1 MSGAGETARP
11 KGKRTLKYHF
21 VGIGGIGMSGLARLA
36 MHQGAVVS
44 GSDKDGSATLEEL
57 RLLGAT
63 VAEGHDTA
71 NVPSDAVVVTTDAIK
86 GANPEVDIARS
97 RGQEVIRRSELLGR
111 MMDRH
116 EGIAIAGTHGKTSTT
131 AMVARVMLDGGL
143 DPTVVV
149 GGEAL
154 GQERTAHAGDG
165 KYFVAEACE
174 AYGSFF
180 HLSPKIAVVTNIE
193 PDHLDF
199 HGSFDHVRAA
209 FREFAAKLPQDG
221 LLIANAD
228 DPETVCLAA
237 DYGGSLSTYGLRG
250 GDWRAVNVAQHGL
263 TSTFSVEK
271 LGVSL
276 VEVSLQVPG
285 EHNVSNALAAFAVGS
300 EVGLEAHTIAS
311 ALHRYNGVRRR
322 FEFLGE
328 RDGARVYDDY
338 AHHPTEIRAT
348 LAAARAAFEGKI
360 VAVFQPHLYSRTRD
374 LMDGFIG
381 AFDAADSVI
390 VTEIFKSREEPI
402 PGVSG
407 AGIVDGIRLR
417 SPGKEVAFVADKADV
432 PAAVAEWI
440 SPGGAAIMMGAGDI
454 RCAAESYVHG
464 AGS

>member
-1 MSGAGETARP
+1 
-11 KGKRTLKYHF
+11 

-36 MHQGAVVS
+36 MHQGAIVS
-44 GSDKDGSATLEEL
+44 GSDKHSSAILDEL
-57 RLLGAT
+57 RQLGAT
-63 VAEGHDTA
+63 VAEGHDAA
-71 NVPSDAVVVTTDAIK
+71 NVPPDAVVVITDAIK
-86 GANPEVDIARS
+86 GANPEVDAARS
-97 RGQEVIRRSELLGR
+97 RGQEIIRRSQLLGR

-154 GQERTAHAGDG
+154 GGERTAHGGEG

-174 AYGSFF
+174 AYGSFL

-199 HGSFDHVRAA
+199 HGSFDHIRAA
-209 FREFAAKLPQDG
+209 FRDFARKVPPDG
-221 LLIANAD
+221 MLIANSD
-228 DPETVCLAA
+228 DAEAASLAR
-237 DYGGSLSTYGLRG
+237 DYAGPLTTYGLKS
-250 GDWRAVNVAQHGL
+250 GDWRAVEVEQAGL
-263 TSTFSVEK
+263 TSKFAVER
-271 LGVSL
+271 LGRRL
-276 VEVSLQVPG
+276 AEVTLQVPG
-285 EHNVSNALAAFAVGS
+285 EHNVSNALAAFAVGVQ
-300 EVGLEAHTIAS
+300 VGLDPRSIAS
-311 ALHRYNGVRRR
+311 SLHRYKGVRRR

-328 RDGARVYDDY
+328 RDGGRVYDDY

-348 LAAARAAFEGKI
+348 LAAARAAFQGRI

-374 LMDGFIG
+374 LMDGFIS
-381 AFDAADSVI
+381 AFDDADSVI

-407 AGIVDGIRLR
+407 AGIVEGIRR
-417 SPGKEVAFVADKADV
+417 RTPGKDVVFVADKADV
-432 PAAVAEWI
+432 PAAVARRI
-440 SPGGAAIMMGAGDI
+440 VPGGAVILMGAGDI
-454 RCAAESYVHG
+454 RTAGELYLQG